1 MADQALMQAMRDA
14 GEVIR
19 GDAARRAAAWSHKIP
34 PSGRVES
41 VRDDEVLIIFG
52 GISAPNAYPFE
63 VRGVRHPVFGRSGA
77 ERTSVAAGTGHGRGW
92 TWVLNDWR
100 PFLTPA
106 AEENADKAASVIAT
120 VVDKWGRELG
130 FI

>member
-19 GDAARRAAAWSHKIP
+19 DAAGRRAGWSHRIP
-34 PSGRVES
+34 QSGRVES

-52 GISAPNAYPFE
+52 GPSAPNAYPFE
-63 VRGVRHPVFGRSGA
+63 VRGVRHPVW
-77 ERTSVAAGTGHGRGW
+77 GHGPRS
-92 TWVLNDWR
+92 TWHWVENEWR
-100 PFLTPA
+100 PFLVPA